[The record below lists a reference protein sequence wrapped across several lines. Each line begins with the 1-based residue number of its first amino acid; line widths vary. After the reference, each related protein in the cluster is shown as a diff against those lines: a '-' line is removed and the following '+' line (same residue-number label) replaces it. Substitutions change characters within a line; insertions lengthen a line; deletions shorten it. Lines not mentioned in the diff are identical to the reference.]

1 MKFYINKIILW
12 LKNGTTRE
20 LKFENNKVN
29 VITGNSKTGKTAILE
44 IIDYCLCGSESNIS
58 VKHIGE
64 NVLWYGLN
72 FNVNDK
78 IFTIARGERK
88 NNSSSKDYYFSGSGV
103 IPDLPVATM
112 PESSLKTIIEQ
123 EFGISHKVTFSYG
136 GKSIQSDS
144 KISYRYFLMF
154 NTQSG
159 NVITHSDTY
168 FDKQNIE
175 RYRNA
180 LPRIFD
186 IATGITTIENI
197 AIKDKIELLNKEIIK
212 YTRQKENHLKSEE
225 DKKVQMM
232 TLIKRAKEA
241 RIINLISESYEDDLE
256 KLKHVVN
263 DGRLGL
269 VDFDESTL
277 LDDMKRNRQTIIINL
292 RKLKR
297 FSRRYLAYKN
307 YLSKEQDSL
316 KPIKYMK
323 KFVENIENDEYKQFM
338 NILEQEYMKIR
349 KDIRNKMPF
358 EFDVE
363 DKIVELENQL
373 KEVEEKIQ
381 LYPVID
387 EKTINDKERYIAIG
401 EIKTEFLKLLNVP
414 EEVSYLEE
422 LIALKQKE
430 LKEWEDKYD
439 SSEEK
444 RVNMIEALNDYIQTY
459 INLSKEAFEEYG
471 QYLSAFNY
479 NKKTLELRQSKA
491 TFTEKL
497 SSSSDHLFMHL
508 CLFLGMSEMILENK
522 VPYVP
527 SLLIL
532 DQPSRPYFNNKKY
545 DLTKSKEFVTKKD
558 DWNKVTQI
566 FKLLNSFF
574 ENINKNK
581 YDYQMIVLEHVS
593 IDAWEGCEYVHL
605 VKIFD
610 GIEEALIPPSIA
622 NMRMDSSVSIDK

>member
-1 MKFYINKIILW
+1 MKFHINKMILW

-58 VKHIGE
+58 VKHIGD

-72 FNVNDK
+72 FNINDK
-78 IFTIARGERK
+78 MFTIARGERK

-103 IPDLPVATM
+103 IPDFPTVTI

-123 EFGISHKVTFSYG
+123 EFGINHKVTFSYG
-136 GKSIQSDS
+136 SKNIKGDS

-186 IATGITTIENI
+186 LATGITTIENI
-197 AIKDKIELLNKEIIK
+197 AIKDKIELLNKDIIK
-212 YTRQKENHLKSEE
+212 YTRQKENDLKSEE

-232 TLIKRAKEA
+232 TLIKKAKEA
-241 RIINLISESYEDDLE
+241 RIIKLISENYEDDLE
-256 KLKHVVN
+256 NLKQVVN
-263 DGRLGL
+263 DGKLEL

-277 LDDMKRNRQTIIINL
+277 LDEMKRDRQTIIINL

-297 FSRRYLAYKN
+297 FSKRYLAYKN
-307 YLSKEQDSL
+307 YLSKEEDSL

-323 KFVENIENDEYKQFM
+323 KFVDNIENDEYKQFM
-338 NILEQEYMKIR
+338 NILEQEYIKIR
-349 KDIRNKMPF
+349 KDIRHKMPF

-363 DKIVELENQL
+363 DKIVELEKQL
-373 KEVEEKIQ
+373 KELEEKIQ

-401 EIKTEFLKLLNVP
+401 EIKTEFLKLINEP
-414 EEVSYLEE
+414 EEVSNLEE
-422 LIALKQKE
+422 LIALKKKE
-430 LKEWEDKYD
+430 LDEWEDKYD

-508 CLFLGMSEMILENK
+508 CLFLGISEAILENK

-527 SLLIL
+527 SFLIL

-545 DLTKSKEFVTKKD
+545 DLTKSKEFITKKD

-574 ENINKNK
+574 KNISKNK

-593 IDAWEGCEYVHL
+593 IDAWEGCEYIHL

-622 NMRMDSSVSIDK
+622 NKGIDSLVSRDE